1 MLTNINKI
9 FVDSKTFK
17 DKSKIKIELH
27 DEFIRKYKRSKFFYS
42 KYYISISQFFIF
54 NQFNNISFDLNDK
67 IQFFTTPYV
76 YNEDIVDLSNIGDF
90 ISLKQFRLDEGNPNP
105 TMIVQL
111 FNSEVKHLGIE
122 LSFDR
127 YTNKFIFKNT
137 TVDEIYL
144 HAANSKLVYGFKSEN
159 LYKILPNS
167 QIYSEVMIN
176 LAGDTLLMFSLSP
189 DSDIKLKNTCYNNI
203 GQSKFELGNIFH
215 IIPIDTITSGTLTY
229 NRNDCL
235 DKSEIV
241 FDKTSIRNIGLEIVN
256 QDYDRSDIS
265 DWFLE
270 FEIIEVQYNKFM
282 QLIIIFFN
290 YLLQLMK

>member
-1 MLTNINKI
+1 MITNINKI
-9 FVDSKTFK
+9 FVNSKTFK

-54 NQFNNISFDLNDK
+54 NQFNNISFDVNDK
-67 IQFFTTPYV
+67 IQFFTSSHTFS
-76 YNEDIVDLSNIGDF
+76 EDIVDISNIVSF
-90 ISLKQFRLDEGNPNP
+90 SLLKSFRLDEGNPNP
-105 TMIVQL
+105 NMIVQL
-111 FNSEVKHLGIE
+111 FNSQIKAFGIE
-122 LSFDR
+122 ISFER

-137 TVDEIYL
+137 SSNDIYL
-144 HAANSKLVYGFKSEN
+144 HPSNSKLVYGFKSEN
-159 LYKILPNS
+159 LYKITASS
-167 QIYSEVMIN
+167 QLHSEVMIN
-176 LAGDTLLMFSLSP
+176 LAGDTLLMFNLSP

-203 GQSKFELGNIFH
+203 GKSKFELGNIFH

-241 FDKTSIRNIGLEIVN
+241 FDKTSLRSITLEIFN